1 MISSWNINGIRAV
14 NGRGDLKKYIEEKD
28 PDILCLNE
36 TKIDDTIVDKETGV
50 IPKHYHKYFN
60 CCKNKKGY
68 SGVGIVT
75 KVKPVNVI
83 YDIGVPTHDEEG
95 RTLTLEFEHF
105 YLVACYVPNAGQKL
119 ERLSYR
125 TKEWD
130 PAFATFLNGL
140 KAKKMTILC
149 GDLNVCH
156 TELDIFN
163 PTGPKNRAGWTLE
176 ERKEFTNF
184 LATGWVD
191 SFRQLHPNER
201 KYSYFSAKSA
211 EARPENKGWRLD
223 YFVVSNPGMK
233 AVTDSDI
240 NLTVSGSDHQPIE
253 LVLDKTKLEA
263 LK

>member
-14 NGRGDLKKYIEEKD
+14 NGRGDLKKYIEERD

-36 TKIDDTIVDKETGV
+36 TKIDETIVDKETGV
-50 IPKHYHKYFN
+50 IPKQYHKYFN

-68 SGVGIVT
+68 SGVGIIT
-75 KVKPVNVI
+75 KVKPLNVI
-83 YDIGVPTHDEEG
+83 HDIGVEAHDQEG
-95 RTLTLEFEHF
+95 RTLTLEFEKF

-119 ERLSYR
+119 ERLDYR

-130 PAFATFLNGL
+130 PAFAAFLNGL
-140 KAKKMTILC
+140 KAKKTTILC

-163 PTGPKNRAGWTLE
+163 PTGPKNRAGWTVQ
-176 ERKEFTNF
+176 ERKEFTEF

-191 SFRQLHPNER
+191 SFRHLHPNER

-223 YFVVSNPGMK
+223 YFVISDPGIK
-233 AVTDSDI
+233 AVNDSDI
-240 NLTVSGSDHQPIE
+240 NLLVNGSDHQPIE
-253 LVLDKTKLEA
+253 LVLNLAKLGV
-263 LK
+263 